1 MERKRNRKA
10 HALVKND
17 DEDAIKEAGMDEFKA
32 SFAKAE
38 QDKKDKEK
46 EIEKEKERLSK
57 QNIFDGTI
65 HIGNGDRE
73 FFDGGAIGGVNN
85 YHQTKA
91 SMKQRL

>member
-38 QDKKDKEK
+38 QDKHDK
-46 EIEKEKERLSK
+46 EKEKERLSK
-57 QNIFDGTI
+57 
-65 HIGNGDRE
+65 
-73 FFDGGAIGGVNN
+73 
-85 YHQTKA
+85 
-91 SMKQRL
+91 

>member
-17 DEDAIKEAGMDEFKA
+17 DEDAIKEAEMEDFEA
-32 SFAKAE
+32 SFVKAE
-38 QDKKDKEK
+38 QDKQDK
-46 EIEKEKERLSK
+46 EKEKERLSK

-65 HIGNGDRE
+65 HIGNGNRE